1 MCKYELNANVV
12 CAATVD
18 SRLSTLMDNLQ
29 QTWTALCELL
39 TTIDIQV
46 CRSSETLKFA
56 FTTVK
61 TMYEG

>member
-1 MCKYELNANVV
+1 MYKYELSANVVV

-18 SRLSTLMDNLQ
+18 SRLSTLMDNLE

-46 CRSSETLKFA
+46 
-56 FTTVK
+56 
-61 TMYEG
+61 